1 MKIFSD
7 KALIKEDVIIDEE
20 GNKFICMEAGR
31 IRYCTLFD
39 TQNKNAPKNSNNPLI
54 EKRKV

>member
-7 KALIKEDVIIDEE
+7 KTLIKEDVIIDDE
-20 GNKFICMEAGR
+20 GNKFICMEVGR

-39 TQNKNAPKNSNNPLI
+39 TQNKNSPKNSNNALV
-54 EKRKV
+54 ENRKI